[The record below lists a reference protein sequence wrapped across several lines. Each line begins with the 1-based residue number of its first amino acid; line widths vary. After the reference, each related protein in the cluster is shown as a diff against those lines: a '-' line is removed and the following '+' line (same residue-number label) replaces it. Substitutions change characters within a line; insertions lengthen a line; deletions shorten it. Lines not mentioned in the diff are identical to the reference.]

1 MSDMSEWTLD
11 ELNVALEGARRAR
24 KAAEAELEAE
34 CRRHAAVVE
43 ELTLNRDEARAE
55 ELRLD
60 RERRKL
66 VYGS

>member
-11 ELNVALEGARRAR
+11 ELNVALEAARRAR
-24 KAAEAELEAE
+24 KAAEADLEAE
-34 CRRHAAVVE
+34 RRRHAAVAE